1 MLFSTA
7 KVPQMVF
14 ITDLYCGV
22 YGVQSI
28 LHKTEYQ
35 EITNSQNKKS
45 LYWGTRRFRLDY
57 IE

>member
-22 YGVQSI
+22 YGVQHI
-28 LHKTEYQ
+28 LYNPEYLQ
-35 EITNSQNKKS
+35 ITGNQNKKS

>member
-7 KVPQMVF
+7 KVPHKVF
-14 ITDLYCGV
+14 ITDLYCGL
-22 YGVQSI
+22 YGVQPI
-28 LHKTEYQ
+28 LYKPEYLQ
-35 EITNSQNKKS
+35 ITDNKNKKS

>member
-22 YGVQSI
+22 YGVQHI
-28 LHKTEYQ
+28 LYNLEYLQ
-35 EITNSQNKKS
+35 ITGNQNKKS
-45 LYWGTRRFRLDY
+45 LY
-57 IE
+57 

>member
-14 ITDLYCGV
+14 ITDLYYGV
-22 YGVQSI
+22 YGVQYI
-28 LHKTEYQ
+28 LYIPEYLQ
-35 EITNSQNKKS
+35 IIGNQNKKS